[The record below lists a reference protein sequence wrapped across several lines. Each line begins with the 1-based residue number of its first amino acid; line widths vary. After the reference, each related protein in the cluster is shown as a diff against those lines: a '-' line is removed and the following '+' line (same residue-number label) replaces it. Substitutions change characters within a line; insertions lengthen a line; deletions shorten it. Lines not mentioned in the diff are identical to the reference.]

1 MYVEVLGNIL
11 VTWQSETSY
20 ESAIIADFI
29 RTFSAATVFV
39 IFVMKKDFGDDFE
52 AISLI
57 FGNFCA
63 GISLTS

>member
-29 RTFSAATVFV
+29 RTFSAATV

-63 GISLTS
+63 GISTS